1 MVNSLNI
8 LQKLSA
14 APTCPDEKLAPAYEV
29 ISTLAGN
36 KFNSACEAFKKAREY
51 VPAFADITYDAIK
64 STGKLL
70 GGNA

>member
-1 MVNSLNI
+1 
-8 LQKLSA
+8 
-14 APTCPDEKLAPAYEV
+14 
-29 ISTLAGN
+29 LAGN